1 MAVDDAGEGRP
12 GQRDWGGN
20 TASLG
25 GYGAAGLFSRRRQME
40 RTEGGS
46 FLNLSDRPS
55 GAVTGGGYAPMPSVG
70 PRPAERQLEFAPSRG
85 PLGPTATVR
94 GTPLNYNVAPPQEE
108 TGAAI
113 GRIAGAVG
121 SELNKLGSAYFATRP
136 PKSKPA
142 EPAESA
148 EPAEAPEKPK
158 ALLALPAPETP
169 FDPQVKRLS
178 MAPEP
183 MVRPGSGLP
192 PFPTRRTTAGPI
204 PVRGVPRRIDEL
216 IPSRPALPAGDPVSR
231 SPIAGTVEPQAGIT
245 FDRDAYGDVGMRR
258 SAEEEQAQTTQR
270 AKDYEF
276 PLARRSG
283 VRGRKAPG
291 PGQLSL
297 GFDQ

>member
-85 PLGPTATVR
+85 PLGPTAMVR
-94 GTPLNYNVAPPQEE
+94 GTPLNYNIAPPQEE

-121 SELNKLGSAYFATRP
+121 GELGKLGAAYIASRP
-136 PKSKPA
+136 PKTEPETPPTDLLAEYREKAKPM
-142 EPAESA
+142 
-148 EPAEAPEKPK
+148 
-158 ALLALPAPETP
+158 LALPAPETP
-169 FDPQVKRLS
+169 FDPQAKRIS

-183 MVRPGSGLP
+183 MVSPGSGLP
-192 PFPTRRTTAGPI
+192 PFPPRRTTAGPI
-204 PVRGVPRRIDEL
+204 PARGVPRSVSEV
-216 IPSRPALPAGDPVSR
+216 IPSQRALPAGDPVSR
-231 SPIAGTVEPQAGIT
+231 SPIAGTVEPQAGVT
-245 FDRDAYGDVGMRR
+245 FDRDAYGDVGMRQ
-258 SAEEEQAQTTQR
+258 SAEEEQAQITRR

-276 PLARRSG
+276 PLARRG
-283 VRGRKAPG
+283 RARGRKAPG